1 MSIPQIDWQSKN
13 IIEETKDAYLEW
25 GFAQY
30 TNVWNHNQVKI
41 LDDWFVVL
49 REWFYTAKDKN
60 DWLRDGDLTHGF
72 VPIGGETL
80 NPHRKK
86 DYKEQF
92 IFTNNNDVPEC
103 FKKDLNQ
110 MHQLITETAY
120 NTIKIFEKILNTKN
134 NYLVDKHLKDFH
146 GIRTAWY
153 PGVEGLDN
161 QISCGEHK
169 DYNTFTLLLSPDPY
183 KKLQIKSKEGKW
195 FDINYEK
202 NSFVFNIGKL
212 MEIWTHG
219 YLHSATHRVMPNTI
233 DSFMTGIFLQPDDE
247 IVLDHIGPNDQKF
260 PALKVKQL
268 RKQIW
273 SSRSRLK

>member
-13 IIEETKDAYLEW
+13 IVEETKDAYLEW

-30 TNVWNHNQVKI
+30 TNVWNQQENKI
-41 LDDWFVVL
+41 FDDWFNTL
-49 REWFYTAKDKN
+49 REWFYTAQDKN
-60 DWLRDGDLTHGF
+60 DWLCDDRLSHGF
-72 VPIGGETL
+72 VPIAGEIL

-92 IFTNNNDVPEC
+92 VFENQTNIPDW
-103 FKKDLNQ
+103 FKKDLKLTQ
-110 MHQLITETAY
+110 PLMTETAY
-120 NTIKIFEKILNTKN
+120 STIRIFEKLLNTEN
-134 NYLVDKHLKDFH
+134 NYLVDKHFRDFH
-146 GIRTAWY
+146 WMRTAWY

-195 FDINYEK
+195 YDIKYEK

-212 MEIWTHG
+212 MEIWTGG
-219 YLHSATHRVMPNTI
+219 YLHSATHRVMPNTT
-233 DSFMTGIFLQPDDE
+233 DSFMTGMFLIPSDDMMLE
-247 IVLDHIGPNDQKF
+247 HIGPGKQKF
-260 PALKVKQL
+260 PPMKVDKIRRQIHISRDKLK
-268 RKQIW
+268 
-273 SSRSRLK
+273 